1 MNKPQARRRATPSR
15 ARPLGGPTPQA
26 SWGPRLPVALIALAL
41 MSGLASTALLLW
53 APGARAATEAAAA
66 VATLGK
72 SGAGLDSSWVFIGAA
87 LATGMSSLG
96 AGWAVAKVGTAAV
109 GALAE
114 KPELFGR
121 LLIFIGLAE
130 GIAIYGLI
138 VSILMLNRLG

>member
-1 MNKPQARRRATPSR
+1 MKRILGTAASALLGAT
-15 ARPLGGPTPQA
+15 LLT
-26 SWGPRLPVALIALAL
+26 
-41 MSGLASTALLLW
+41 GLAATALLLW
-53 APGARAATEAAAA
+53 PSLAHAATAGP
-66 VATLGK
+66 T
-72 SGAGLDSSWVFIGAA
+72 AGLGDTSWVFLGAA

-96 AGWAVAKVGTAAV
+96 AGFAVAKVGTAAL

-138 VSILMLNRLG
+138 VSILMLNRLGA

>member
-1 MNKPQARRRATPSR
+1 MRKPS
-15 ARPLGGPTPQA
+15 GV
-26 SWGPRLPVALIALAL
+26 PVTLLAL
-41 MSGLASTALLLW
+41 TFLLGLAATALLMW
-53 APGARAATEAAAA
+53 APDARAAAESATAA
-66 VATLGK
+66 VK
-72 SGAGLDSSWVFIGAA
+72 GAGIDSNWVFVGAA
-87 LATGMSSLG
+87 LATGLSSLG
-96 AGWAVAKVGTAAV
+96 AGFAVARVGTAAV

>member
-1 MNKPQARRRATPSR
+1 MTKP
-15 ARPLGGPTPQA
+15 
-26 SWGPRLPVALIALAL
+26 LAL
-41 MSGLASTALLLW
+41 PATLLALTLALGLAGTALLLW
-53 APGARAATEAAAA
+53 TQDARAASDATAAARA
-66 VATLGK
+66 AI
-72 SGAGLDSSWVFIGAA
+72 DSQWVFIGAA
-87 LATGMSSLG
+87 LATGLSSLG
-96 AGWAVAKVGTAAV
+96 AGFAVARVGTAAV

>member
-1 MNKPQARRRATPSR
+1 MKRI
-15 ARPLGGPTPQA
+15 LGTAAPALLA
-26 SWGPRLPVALIALAL
+26 STLLL
-41 MSGLASTALLLW
+41 GLAATALLLG
-53 APGARAATEAAAA
+53 APSARAATEAGAA
-66 VATLGK
+66 LR
-72 SGAGLDSSWVFIGAA
+72 GLDASWVFIGAA

-96 AGWAVAKVGTAAV
+96 AGFAVARVGTAAL

-138 VSILMLNRLG
+138 VSILMLNRLGA

>member
-1 MNKPQARRRATPSR
+1 MKKE
-15 ARPLGGPTPQA
+15 LGIA
-26 SWGPRLPVALIALAL
+26 IALLIVAVL
-41 MSGLASTALLLW
+41 LLFVSTALLGSP
-53 APGARAATEAAAA
+53 AARAAADASTT
-66 VATLGK
+66 VR
-72 SGAGLDSSWVFIGAA
+72 SAGFDANWVFIGAA
-87 LATGMSSLG
+87 LATGLASLG
-96 AGWAVAKVGTAAV
+96 AGFAVAKVGAAAV

>member
-1 MNKPQARRRATPSR
+1 MSTSPGHRFSLSALVVLTLL
-15 ARPLGGPTPQA
+15 LGA
-26 SWGPRLPVALIALAL
+26 AA
-41 MSGLASTALLLW
+41 TALLLVT
-53 APGARAATEAAAA
+53 PDARAASEAGGA
-66 VATLGK
+66 LR
-72 SGAGLDSSWVFIGAA
+72 SGIDSSWVFIGAA

-96 AGWAVAKVGTAAV
+96 AGFAVAKVGVAAV

-114 KPELFGR
+114 KPDLFGR